1 MVQRI
6 VRRGSIVLVRYPFT
20 DLREVWPTHT
30 SYLQRHLSALRDLG
44 GKVNIHTGRK
54 DRYPKEIM

>member
-1 MVQRI
+1 MAQRI

-44 GKVNIHTGRK
+44 GKHS
-54 DRYPKEIM
+54 Y